1 MVQERKLLP
10 IIDFA
15 HGSDVAG
22 KQSPDGRHKE
32 YLWSRKVGR
41 ALAESLTKLGFKVA
55 FTNTGDT
62 EIGLSRRK
70 SIANNIDT
78 PNGGA
83 KLLVSLHNNAAGMGK
98 EWCTVRGFEIYTAKG
113 QTRSD
118 LFAQVI
124 FEQLQEDFP
133 IADGYKH
140 RVDTHDGDSDKE
152 ENFTVLMGSNYWSV
166 LLEWL
171 FQDNPDDLK
180 LLEDE
185 TVNTK
190 LVESLTKAMVYIDEN
205 LDKLKM

>member
-41 ALAESLTKLGFKVA
+41 ALAESLTKLGFQVA

-70 SIANNIDT
+70 NIANNIDT

-98 EWCTVRGFEIYTAKG
+98 EWCTARGFE
-113 QTRSD
+113 

-133 IADGYKH
+133 ITDGYKH
-140 RVDTHDGDSDKE
+140 RVDTTDGDSDKE

-205 LDKLKM
+205 LDKLKL